1 MLSDCRKEIGGPL
14 WQRGAEGRIHGY
26 RSAKDLGERAKN
38 VLVRPNPKTN
48 WAGIKRQM
56 TVTEDTRGG
65 IDDGDYLTTKHLT
78 SKEKGRTGVKAN
90 SAGTKR
96 CSRMIDD
103 SRNGIIHDKIT
114 VDSLITD
121 VDIVGRSILSAKAA
135 RRSDLLLAPLY
146 RSTMTSSGE
155 SLYQEDGSLF
165 TDDYEGLPTSCDP
178 DSSPL
183 VESSDSL
190 QRRNVDG
197 GVRRPKQERTK
208 PRVFKTAPGKCNV
221 QMTVNDFDVDGAA
234 CDAEVLQWLRGLQLR
249 DNNKYARLFTEHEL
263 DMSSLRLLTRTQ
275 LQQMGIIALG
285 PLNKMVI
292 AIREL
297 RQHSW
302 RQRATS
308 LNYGWATSR
317 ESSVEMTDRRHSGY
331 HTDYPI
337 ESDAT
342 SYRVPQKPKVAQ
354 SGAARKPVGLRS
366 GAPKAIAA
374 PPSVWN
380 ATSGTGKQKAGKES
394 GSGRSSSSP
403 CESAGSSRQVI
414 NFKMKC

>member
-1 MLSDCRKEIGGPL
+1 
-14 WQRGAEGRIHGY
+14 
-26 RSAKDLGERAKN
+26 
-38 VLVRPNPKTN
+38 
-48 WAGIKRQM
+48 M

-78 SKEKGRTGVKAN
+78 DRAKYKGRTIAKSN

-96 CSRMIDD
+96 CPRMIDD
-103 SRNGIIHDKIT
+103 SRNGIINDKIS
-114 VDSLITD
+114 VDSLIKD
-121 VDIVGRSILSAKAA
+121 VDIVGRSILSAKPS
-135 RRSDLLLAPLY
+135 RRSDVLLAPLY

-155 SLYQEDGSLF
+155 SLYQDEGSLF
-165 TDDYEGLPTSCDP
+165 ADDCERLPTSCEP
-178 DSSPL
+178 DSSSFA
-183 VESSDSL
+183 ESSDGI

-197 GVRRPKQERTK
+197 GVRRAKYGKSKQQG
-208 PRVFKTAPGKCNV
+208 FKKAAGKCDV

-234 CDAEVLQWLRGLQLR
+234 CDTEVLQWLRGLQLR

-275 LQQMGIIALG
+275 LQQMGVIALG

-308 LNYGWATSR
+308 LNYGWGTSR
-317 ESSVEMTDRRHSGY
+317 ESSVHSGY
-331 HTDYPI
+331 NTDYPI
-337 ESDAT
+337 ESDAA
-342 SYRVPQKPKVAQ
+342 SYRVPQKPKIVQ
-354 SGAARKPVGLRS
+354 NGATRRPISLRP
-366 GAPKAIAA
+366 GAPKAVAA

-380 ATSGTGKQKAGKES
+380 APSGPGKQKAGKGS

-403 CESAGSSRQVI
+403 CESAGSSRKVT
-414 NFKMKC
+414 NLNMKC